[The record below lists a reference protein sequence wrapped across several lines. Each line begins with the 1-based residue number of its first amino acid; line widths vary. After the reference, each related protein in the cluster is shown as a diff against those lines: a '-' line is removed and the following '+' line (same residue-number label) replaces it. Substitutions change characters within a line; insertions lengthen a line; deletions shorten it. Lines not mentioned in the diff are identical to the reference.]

1 MRALATVGSQAFH
14 PIVLDLYKADLHK
27 GIANCKLLPIMLE
40 LIQDDLYIP
49 SNQICI
55 YIIIIIITM
64 TSIRRE
70 DGSVFNPIQMDA
82 NLRIKITN

>member
-1 MRALATVGSQAFH
+1 
-14 PIVLDLYKADLHK
+14 
-27 GIANCKLLPIMLE
+27 MLE

-55 YIIIIIITM
+55 YIYIIIIITM

>member
-1 MRALATVGSQAFH
+1 M
-14 PIVLDLYKADLHK
+14 LDLYKADLHK

-55 YIIIIIITM
+55 YIFFFIITM